1 MQVRQERTWT
11 RQLWRRA
18 RQMFFSVQFRSNC
31 CATLCSW
38 PLGRRAR
45 PTELSLCLLSMHLSH
60 LARGPAPCLL
70 RVCWY
75 ARVGTSGDTSRGG
88 WLAVIGHARLLGRR

>member
-18 RQMFFSVQFRSNC
+18 RQMCFSVQSRSNC

-60 LARGPAPCLL
+60 HWHGAVLYNC
-70 RVCWY
+70 
-75 ARVGTSGDTSRGG
+75 SGFAGKP
-88 WLAVIGHARLLGRR
+88 V